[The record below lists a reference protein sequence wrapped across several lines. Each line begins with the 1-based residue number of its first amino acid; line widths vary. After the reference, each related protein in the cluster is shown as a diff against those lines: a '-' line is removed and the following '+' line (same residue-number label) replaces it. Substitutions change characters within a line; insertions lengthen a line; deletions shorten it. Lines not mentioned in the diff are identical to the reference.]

1 MARSRAFPG
10 VLEKNPGGM
19 PSTPL
24 LNAAVDFAAEAGEV
38 LDEIAEASRVPPS
51 QRVKAFGSL
60 IELRRKTFDK
70 HGVTGA
76 AFMAAQ
82 ERGGPDD
89 DLKKGLELLDA
100 VEGRWSELLED
111 IERESAE
118 CEHTAVPLQKD
129 AMVTDFSLPTAAGT
143 TWRLSA
149 HRGKNILLVVNRHF
163 G

>member
-1 MARSRAFPG
+1 
-10 VLEKNPGGM
+10 M

-70 HGVTGA
+70 YGVTGA
-76 AFMAAQ
+76 AIVAAQ
-82 ERGGPDD
+82 ERGGTDD
-89 DLKKGLELLDA
+89 DLKKTLELLDG
-100 VEGRWSELLED
+100 VERRWSELLED
-111 IERESAE
+111 IEHEAAE
-118 CEHTAVPLQKD
+118 HEHTAVPLQKG
-129 AMVTDFSLPTAAGT
+129 AMVLDFSLPSAAGT
-143 TWRLSA
+143 TWQLNA
-149 HRGKNILLVVNRHF
+149 QRGKNVLLVVLRHF

>member
-1 MARSRAFPG
+1 
-10 VLEKNPGGM
+10 
-19 PSTPL
+19 
-24 LNAAVDFAAEAGEV
+24 
-38 LDEIAEASRVPPS
+38 
-51 QRVKAFGSL
+51 
-60 IELRRKTFDK
+60 
-70 HGVTGA
+70 
-76 AFMAAQ
+76 MAAQ

-129 AMVTDFSLPTAAGT
+129 AVVSDFSLPTAAGT
-143 TWRLSA
+143 TWQLSA
-149 HRGKNILLVVNRHF
+149 HRGKNVLLVVNRHF